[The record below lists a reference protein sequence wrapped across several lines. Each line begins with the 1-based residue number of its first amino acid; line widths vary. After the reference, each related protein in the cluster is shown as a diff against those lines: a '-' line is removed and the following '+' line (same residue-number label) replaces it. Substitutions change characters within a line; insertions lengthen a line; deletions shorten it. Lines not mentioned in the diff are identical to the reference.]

1 MQALFVVTLAL
12 SGGEKAASQKGKGKT
27 MTKFLSKLSALFGSD
42 RGASAVEYAL
52 LVGLIAI
59 AVIAGVI
66 LLGQNLG
73 HTFNSVATT
82 LPTP

>member
-1 MQALFVVTLAL
+1 
-12 SGGEKAASQKGKGKT
+12 
-27 MTKFLSKLSALFGSD
+27 MTKFLGKLSALFSGD

-66 LLGQNLG
+66 LLGQNLSS
-73 HTFNSVATT
+73 TFNNVATT

>member
-1 MQALFVVTLAL
+1 M
-12 SGGEKAASQKGKGKT
+12 S
-27 MTKFLSKLSALFGSD
+27 KFLNKVGALGGTD

-66 LLGQNLG
+66 ALGTNLG
-73 HTFNSVATT
+73 HTFNTVATT
-82 LPTP
+82 LPNP

>member
-1 MQALFVVTLAL
+1 MLKLY
-12 SGGEKAASQKGKGKT
+12 
-27 MTKFLSKLSALFGSD
+27 TKFNSLFGSD

-73 HTFNSVATT
+73 GTFNKVATT

>member
-1 MQALFVVTLAL
+1 
-12 SGGEKAASQKGKGKT
+12 
-27 MTKFLSKLSALFGSD
+27 MTKFIRSMRALINGD

-59 AVIAGVI
+59 AVIAGVV
-66 LLGQNLG
+66 LLGKNLG
-73 HTFNSVATT
+73 GTFDKVATT

>member
-1 MQALFVVTLAL
+1 M
-12 SGGEKAASQKGKGKT
+12 S
-27 MTKFLSKLSALFGSD
+27 KFLNKLTTLVSAD

-73 HTFNSVATT
+73 HTFDTVATT
-82 LPTP
+82 LPNP